1 MIRQNLLFWG
11 PAYLAVVAPLPRVC
25 YNLGMTQEEG
35 TYRAECRVRNQRVKA
50 LSISGPV
57 FDVVKRDGLT
67 GRVLANYPSTGSGHR
82 HRACNLVTSGGEMI
96 ALVGPAIG
104 NGPLNIVIEETGVL
118 EQVKPGLPA
127 VFSDNQLVLGDSLVV
142 LLDEAQLWRPEVNW
156 ECLTTQRRKLG
167 DNLAVLCGWL
177 SQNDVVN
184 GSLGLSTSQA
194 ASRGGSH
201 AAGSRAWEPALLHNC
216 DLLSLVLDEEKENGA
231 RADETRSPH
240 NLAFLARARAGIK
253 GLLNALQDGDRSG
266 IRESAALLAGLG
278 PGLTP
283 AGDDYL
289 VGLMAGLRVWPGP
302 LENSGLS
309 PEEVCQ
315 IILEA
320 TEGRTT
326 LLSRAF
332 LRSAKEGLFGENWHE
347 LLAALARGETI
358 GIQRAAR
365 RILSSGATSGADALA
380 GFLSPYLSTTQD
392 RVGQKLNQHGR

>member
-1 MIRQNLLFWG
+1 MSHFRRSQEATIGFLKMGKNLVSQYPVFTKQKV
-11 PAYLAVVAPLPRVC
+11 LANHSPEPFILRASVSGRVAPLPRVC

-35 TYRAECRVRNQRVKA
+35 TCRAECKVRNQRVKA

-57 FDVVKRDGLT
+57 FDVVRREGLT
-67 GRVLANYPSTGSGHR
+67 GRVLANYS
-82 HRACNLVTSGGEMI
+82 RACNLVTSEGEVI

-127 VFSDNQLVLGDSLVV
+127 VFSDNQLVLGDSLIV
-142 LLDEAQLWRPEVNW
+142 LLDAAQLWRPEVHW
-156 ECLTTQRRKLG
+156 ECLATQRRRLE
-167 DNLAVLCGWL
+167 DSLAALRGWL
-177 SQNDVVN
+177 SQNDVAK
-184 GSLGLSTSQA
+184 GLLDLSTSQFA
-194 ASRGGSH
+194 P
-201 AAGSRAWEPALLHNC
+201 AG
-216 DLLSLVLDEEKENGA
+216 
-231 RADETRSPH
+231 TRSPH
-240 NLAFLARARAGIK
+240 NLAFLARARAGIN
-253 GLLNALQDGDRSG
+253 GLLHALQDGDRSG

-309 PEEVCQ
+309 PDEACQ
-315 IILEA
+315 IIFEA
-320 TEGRTT
+320 TESRTT

-332 LRSAKEGLFGENWHE
+332 LHSAKEGLFGEDWHE
-347 LLAALARGETI
+347 LLAALAGGEAT

-365 RILSSGATSGADALA
+365 RVLSSGATSGADALA
-380 GFLSPYLSTTQD
+380 GFLSPYLYT
-392 RVGQKLNQHGR
+392 